1 MLMLLNGKDIV
12 MGICGGIA
20 AYKAAELVREITRG
34 GGQVHVILT
43 RSAREFITPL
53 TMQTLSGN
61 VVATDLFKLYEEKE
75 VGHISLARRAHVLVI
90 APATANII
98 GKIAQGIADDMLS
111 TVVMATK
118 APVLIVPAMNEAMWE
133 NSAVQHNVD
142 TLKHRGYHFVEPG
155 WGDLACG
162 VRGTGRMAD
171 IRDIIEEL
179 EWVLAPK
186 DFQGQTVLV
195 TAGPTREFIDPVRFI
210 SNPSSGKT
218 GFAIA
223 RAFRQRGAQVT
234 LITGPVSISPPAGV
248 HCITVQSA
256 EDMRRAVTTH
266 FKDATIIVKSA
277 AVADYRPARTA
288 AQKIK
293 KGDIPLT
300 LKLERTADILAELGR
315 KKGKRIL
322 VGFAAETDHITAHAA
337 QKLQQKHLDLIVA
350 NDVSRPGMGFES
362 DMNEVQ
368 FIFADGTTETLP
380 PLPKDDIARHL
391 CDRIS
396 TLLKNRTKK

>member
-1 MLMLLNGKDIV
+1 MLLNGKNIV
-12 MGICGGIA
+12 LGICGGIA
-20 AYKAAELVREITRG
+20 AYKTAELVREITRG
-34 GGQVHVILT
+34 GAQVHVIMT
-43 RSAREFITPL
+43 RSAREFVTPL
-53 TMQTLSGN
+53 TLQTLSGN
-61 VVATDLFKLYEEKE
+61 VVATELFKLYEEKE
-75 VGHISLARRAHVLVI
+75 IGHISLAQRAHVLVI

-133 NSAVQHNVD
+133 NCAVQHNVD
-142 TLKHRGYHFVEPG
+142 TLKQRGYHFLEPG

-162 VRGTGRMAD
+162 VRGTGRMAE
-171 IRDIIEEL
+171 IRDIIEEI

-186 DFQGQTVLV
+186 DFTGYTVLV

-234 LITGPVSISPPAGV
+234 LISGPVSISPPAGV
-248 HCITVQSA
+248 RCITVQSA
-256 EDMRRAVTTH
+256 EDMRNAVAAH
-266 FKDATIIVKSA
+266 CKDATIIVKSA

-288 AQKIK
+288 TKKIK
-293 KGDIPLT
+293 KDHTSLT
-300 LKLERTADILAELGR
+300 LTLERTADILAELGM
-315 KKGKRIL
+315 KKGNTIL
-322 VGFAAETDHITAHAA
+322 VGFAAETDAITEHAR
-337 QKLQQKHLDLIVA
+337 QKLRQKHLDLIVA
-350 NDVSRPGMGFES
+350 NNVSRPGIGFGS

-380 PLPKDDIARHL
+380 PLSKEDIARHL